1 MPAAPP
7 TPSSVITSA
16 ISRGVP
22 AFNSGDH
29 AACVDIYTAACRAL
43 ARDPS
48 LPSLATAALESA
60 LRRAAETGRSASQRA
75 WALREG
81 LDGTLVILRTAEDG
95 GGENGGERD
104 GVGDG
109 DRDGGGQV
117 QEELV
122 LQSQGQ
128 SQGRGERAGES
139 VQAANRLSPKAI
151 IKAALKHGSPA
162 FNSGDHAGCGDVYV
176 AACRVLLQR
185 DLPSPAAGALEAALF
200 RADEAGGGPTRRAWA
215 LREGLDDALDILR
228 AGCVG
233 AREPGGVDYSTSLPD
248 GGSVLF
254 DFSHRDARWRV
265 TDDVVMGGASQGSVY
280 FDDGTMVFSG
290 ELSLANNGGFSSVRS
305 PSADLGLEAG
315 DFISARVRGDGREF
329 ALNLY
334 TPERR
339 RAFSYRAK
347 FTTVPNE
354 WMEVRV
360 PVEEFLA
367 TSFGKTVAGTI
378 DAKRVCGVGF
388 LLGDKAEGSFRLEV
402 EWIRAGKAQS

>member
-1 MPAAPP
+1 MFPTAAPP
-7 TPSSVITSA
+7 NPSSVITGA

-43 ARDPS
+43 VTDAS
-48 LPSLATAALESA
+48 LPSLATVAIESA
-60 LRRAAETGRSASQRA
+60 LYRAAEEGDYATRRA

-81 LDGTLVILRTAEDG
+81 LDGTLVILRTMKE
-95 GGENGGERD
+95 
-104 GVGDG
+104 GDG
-109 DRDGGGQV
+109 EGGVEGEGDDEGEGEVEGQGQGQV
-117 QEELV
+117 QG
-122 LQSQGQ
+122 QGAGARKG
-128 SQGRGERAGES
+128 GRAVNG
-139 VQAANRLSPKAI
+139 LSPKAI

-200 RADEAGGGPTRRAWA
+200 RAEEAGGGPTRRAWA
-215 LREGLDDALDILR
+215 LRDGLDDALDILR
-228 AGCVG
+228 TGGVRAKE
-233 AREPGGVDYSTSLPD
+233 AGGVDYSTSLPD

-254 DFSHRDARWRV
+254 NFSHRDAKWLV
-265 TDDVVMGGASQGSVY
+265 TDDGVMGGASQGNVY
-280 FDDGTMVFSG
+280 FDEGTMVFSG

-315 DFISARVRGDGREF
+315 DFITTRVRGDGREF

-347 FTTVPNE
+347 FTTVPCQ

-360 PVEEFLA
+360 PLEEFVA
-367 TSFGKTVAGTI
+367 TSFGKTVAGKI
-378 DAKRVCGVGF
+378 DAERVCGVGF
-388 LLGDKAEGSFRLEV
+388 LLGDKVEGGFRLEV
-402 EWIRAGKAQS
+402 EWIRAGKTKF